1 MGKVAKKLPEEYRQ
15 KAIENDLSLTT
26 VYARIKRG
34 WDLDEA
40 VTKPASKIY
49 ATNNERIEGEIQKS
63 DRPRS
68 DLFSVRIYQDNEDL
82 FQEAIKKSG
91 KSKSQFVADAV
102 DYYLKNYVK
111 RKRK

>member
-1 MGKVAKKLPEEYRQ
+1 MGKVAKKLPEEYRK
-15 KAIENDLSLTT
+15 KALENNLSLTT
-26 VYARIKRG
+26 VYARISRG
-34 WDLDEA
+34 WDLEKA
-40 VTKPASKIY
+40 VTKTPSKIY
-49 ATNNERIEGEIQKS
+49 TENNKRIEGEIQKS

-68 DLFSVRIYQDNEDL
+68 DLFSIRIYQDNEKL
-82 FQEAIKKSG
+82 FQEAVKESG